1 MMKQVDMFVEAE
13 DRVLFAGIRS
23 LEAVISR
30 LPSAPFLTPADI
42 ATALDTKVDT
52 VYRWID
58 SGRFEVMNLGSGT
71 SGKPRYR
78 IERISFLNFLKSRIT
93 RI

>member
-13 DRVLFAGIRS
+13 DRQLFSGIRS
-23 LEAVISR
+23 LEFVISR
-30 LPSAPFLTPADI
+30 LPSRPMLAPVDI

-58 SGRFEVMNLGSGT
+58 SGSFEYMDIGSGEA
-71 SGKPRYR
+71 GKRRYR
-78 IERISFLNFLKSRIT
+78 IERVSFLNFLKSRINW
-93 RI
+93 I